1 MSLFVN
7 QNTKILI
14 QGITGDKGTFH
25 TKQMLKNGAQIVAGV
40 APGEGGD
47 WIMDGKIPVFD
58 TVDAAVDAT
67 GADASIVFVPARN
80 AYDALMES
88 ISAGIPLVFCIT
100 SGVPVQDMLKIKEY
114 LRNKS
119 NRIIGP
125 GSPGMITSW
134 NLGLGVVPSGISV
147 KGNIGVI
154 SRTGPLAYE
163 IIFEMMQAD
172 LGISSFIGLGAE
184 SIVGSD
190 FTNILESYE
199 MDPATEKILL
209 IGESD
214 SVLEERAAAYI
225 SEHITKPVFGYIAGG
240 YGKVEGD
247 PVFDKN
253 GQSFISG
260 SIAQK
265 IDALKSAGVKIA
277 ALIQD
282 IPNLIGSV

>member
-7 QNTKILI
+7 LDTKILI
-14 QGITGDKGTFH
+14 QGITGDRGTFH
-25 TKQMLKNGAQIVAGV
+25 TEQMLNNGAQIVAGV

-80 AYDALMES
+80 AFDALMES
-88 ISAGIPLVFCIT
+88 ISAGIPLIFCIT

-119 NRIIGP
+119 IRIIGP

-147 KGNIGVI
+147 KGNIGIV
-154 SRTGPLAYE
+154 SRSGPLAYE
-163 IIFEMMQAD
+163 IIFEMMQAG
-172 LGISSFIGLGAE
+172 LGISSFIGLGAG

-190 FTNILESYE
+190 FTDILESFE

-214 SVLEERAAAYI
+214 SMLEERAAIYI
-225 SEHITKPVFGYIAGG
+225 SEHITKPVYGYIAGG
-240 YGKVEGD
+240 YNLVEGD
-247 PVFDKN
+247 SVLDKN
-253 GQSFISG
+253 GQGLISS
-260 SIAQK
+260 SIKQK
-265 IDALKSAGVKIA
+265 IYSLKSAGVKIA

-282 IPNLIGSV
+282 IPILIGSV

>member
-88 ISAGIPLVFCIT
+88 ISAGIQLIFCIT

-119 NRIIGP
+119 IRIIGP

-154 SRTGPLAYE
+154 SRSGPLAYE

-190 FTNILESYE
+190 FTDILESYE

-209 IGESD
+209 IGEND
-214 SVLEERAAAYI
+214 SVLEERAAANI

-240 YGKVEGD
+240 YGLVEGVS
-247 PVFDKN
+247 VFDKN

>member
-25 TKQMLKNGAQIVAGV
+25 TKKMLNNGAQIVAGV

-88 ISAGIPLVFCIT
+88 ISAGIQLIFCIT

-119 NRIIGP
+119 IRIIGP

-154 SRTGPLAYE
+154 SRSGPLAYE

-190 FTNILESYE
+190 FTDILESYE

-209 IGESD
+209 IGEND
-214 SVLEERAAAYI
+214 SVLEERAAANI

-240 YGKVEGD
+240 YGLVEGVS
-247 PVFDKN
+247 VFDKN